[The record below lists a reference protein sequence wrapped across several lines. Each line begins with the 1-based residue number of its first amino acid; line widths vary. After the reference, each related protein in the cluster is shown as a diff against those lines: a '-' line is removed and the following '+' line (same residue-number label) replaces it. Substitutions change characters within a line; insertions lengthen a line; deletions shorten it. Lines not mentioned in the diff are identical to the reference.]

1 MIVRPYL
8 QQLTGSTVLVN
19 ETKKRGFEEKDLVEV
34 LNYIKAL
41 YDEGVASPMST
52 VIAYGADLGTDPNW
66 INQKYVAAFGYSS
79 TVETLQAA
87 CPDGNFAAGKL
98 PVMTNAK
105 DEGWYCNAPQY
116 MCVSGASEHQEEAM
130 MFLNYFYNNADAAK
144 ILKTVRSVPPTSV
157 GQEACT
163 ELGILEGITKDSV
176 DIIQTYTGT
185 NDLGLTTEE
194 EITAILQD
202 AATQVAYGQGTPE
215 DVAKSTISLLD
226 NYLSSK

>member
-1 MIVRPYL
+1 MLFR
-8 QQLTGSTVLVN
+8 S
-19 ETKKRGFEEKDLVEV
+19 
-34 LNYIKAL
+34 
-41 YDEGVASPMST
+41 
-52 VIAYGADLGTDPNW
+52 
-66 INQKYVAAFGYSS
+66 
-79 TVETLQAA
+79 VETLQAA

-116 MCVSGASEHQEEAM
+116 MCVSGASEHQVEAM

-163 ELGILEGITKDSV
+163 ELGILEGIAKDSV

-194 EITAILQD
+194 EVTAILQD
-202 AATQVAYGQGTPE
+202 AATQVAYGRSEERRVGKECRSRWSP
-215 DVAKSTISLLD
+215 
-226 NYLSSK
+226 YH

>member
-1 MIVRPYL
+1 
-8 QQLTGSTVLVN
+8 
-19 ETKKRGFEEKDLVEV
+19 
-34 LNYIKAL
+34 
-41 YDEGVASPMST
+41 
-52 VIAYGADLGTDPNW
+52 
-66 INQKYVAAFGYSS
+66 
-79 TVETLQAA
+79 
-87 CPDGNFAAGKL
+87 
-98 PVMTNAK
+98 MTNAK

-185 NDLGLTTEE
+185 KEE
-194 EITAILQD
+194 VTAILQD